1 MSSEPADATTRR
13 RPRISLR
20 YRLAAVGRFVSRPS
34 FLAPLLGFGSVFV
47 APAVYELIRRRL
59 DPLGTLLVMG
69 FAALLIATAVALQL
83 PRLLGQRLA
92 RRPTDLSVS
101 SSDPRA
107 VAVMTYGGVRD
118 LNDRRIQG
126 QGVPPLVLSTL
137 QRSSARRLVLIASA
151 ESSAEVGECR
161 EALALWHQTSM
172 LTVLPELT
180 MVQVAGG
187 ELDPAPVA
195 DALSEIL
202 VDCPARDIVVD
213 GTGGTGLMSVSAYA
227 AALEAG
233 VDFQMARQDRV
244 GHVTLLRQR

>member
-107 VAVMTYGGVRD
+107 VAGVRD